1 MVMPRHGLFFQT
13 KRRKWIPIKT
23 AWLILFALI
32 LSACSPLAFKGK
44 DNSIQYVI
52 LGFGVVT
59 VPKPQSEVAIT
70 AAKATTL
77 GLSISNQPG
86 LKFSLGY
93 SSGFFLAIPD
103 HAKDVRLEV
112 YERLGGPITVDT
124 ISAELE
130 KKPHKEKNNEQ
141 EAH

>member
-1 MVMPRHGLFFQT
+1 LE
-13 KRRKWIPIKT
+13 
-23 AWLILFALI
+23 
-32 LSACSPLAFKGK
+32 FKGK

-59 VPKPQSEVAIT
+59 VPKSEDEIAIT

-77 GLSISNQPG
+77 GISISNQPG
-86 LKFSLGY
+86 LRFSLGY
-93 SSGFFLAIPD
+93 TSGFFLTIPD

-124 ISAELE
+124 INAELE
-130 KKPHKEKNNEQ
+130 TMPKKGEK
-141 EAH
+141 

>member
-1 MVMPRHGLFFQT
+1 MVTLQSGLFFQT
-13 KRRKWIPIKT
+13 KRREWIPIKIV
-23 AWLILFALI
+23 WLMLYALV

-59 VPKPQSEVAIT
+59 VPKPQNEVAII

-77 GLSISNQPG
+77 GISISNQPG
-86 LKFSLGY
+86 LRFSLGY
-93 SSGFFLAIPD
+93 TSGFFLTIPD

-124 ISAELE
+124 INAELE
-130 KKPHKEKNNEQ
+130 TIPKKGKE
-141 EAH
+141 